1 VKNFD
6 WKTFL
11 KRHSVFS
18 RLKDDDIEQILKD
31 NESEERDCLQGS
43 VIIREGEFSDSVF
56 LIGTGSVQVVLQG
69 KDGYEINISTLGKGE
84 FFGEM
89 APVERIPRSAT
100 VIARE
105 NTTLLEVNG
114 EKFCDIMREN
124 PIIAF
129 NVLLKLS
136 ERLRHVTEHVLA
148 VKLKDADEKINL
160 FNIKLDAELK
170 AVEASMKAAQVVFE
184 QTNTRT
190 SEVIDSAERSRARLT
205 IFGSVLG
212 GFATVVIS
220 IFTWFG
226 IEKLQ
231 NITEVERLV
240 EETAAGIFE
249 RRVQIEELTES
260 LKLLPKI
267 QEISLDALLAT
278 YSLAVTKG
286 DEKSAVTSFD
296 GLLKL
301 KDYDITHR
309 LLVEIE
315 YKITEK
321 KKDLDIYE
329 RLLKNSLYSIDIPKE
344 KIMVYYLL
352 LTVLILDNKED
363 FYDTLSSFQEYVE
376 DHKDLKVKDTLSIED
391 FDNLFKG
398 QDQEKRTLFNKVK
411 DLIP

>member
-1 VKNFD
+1 MKNFD

-11 KRHSVFS
+11 KQHSIFKS
-18 RLKDDDIEQILKD
+18 LDDKDIEQLLKSKV
-31 NESEERDCLQGS
+31 SEERDCAKGS
-43 VIIREGEFSDSVF
+43 VIIREGEFNDSVF
-56 LIGTGSVQVVLQG
+56 LIGSGSVRVVLQG

-89 APVERIPRSAT
+89 ASVERIPRSAS

-129 NVLLKLS
+129 SVLLKLS

-160 FNIKLDAELK
+160 FNKKLDAELK
-170 AVEASMKAAQVVFE
+170 TVEAHLKASLTVFE

-212 GFATVVIS
+212 GFVTVVIS

-231 NITEVERLV
+231 NITEVEKLV

-286 DEKSAVTSFD
+286 DEESAVTSFD
-296 GLLKL
+296 GLLRL
-301 KDYDITHR
+301 KDYDMTHR